1 MSNQKITPFLWFN
14 DNAEEAVN
22 FYTSVFDNSKI
33 QSLNRMPDGKVM
45 TAGFQLEGQDFA
57 ALNGGPM
64 FTFNPAVSFFVIC
77 ETAEEVD
84 ATWHKLTEGGQVMMP
99 LDTYPWS
106 GRYGWGQD
114 RFGLSWQVMLGKI
127 ADYGQKIVPCF
138 MFAGEQLAQAEE
150 AVNFYTAL
158 FNNSKIDSIS
168 RYMAEEP
175 APKDAVKYAQFR
187 LNGQTHT
194 IMGSAM
200 PHAFAFN
207 EAVSFV
213 INCET
218 QEDVDYF
225 WDNMTKDGGGE
236 SQCAWLKDKYGISWQ
251 VVPPILMKLMSDPDR
266 VKAQRVM
273 QAMLQMKK
281 IIIADLQKAY
291 DG

>member
-1 MSNQKITPFLWFN
+1 MDNQKITPFLWFN
-14 DNAEEAVN
+14 DNAEEAIN

-33 QSLNRMPDGKVM
+33 QSLNRMPDGKVI
-45 TAGFQLEGQDFA
+45 TAGFQLEGQSFA

-77 ETAEEVD
+77 ETAAEVD

-114 RFGLSWQVMLGKI
+114 RFGLSWQVMLGKL

-150 AVNFYTAL
+150 AVNFYTGL

-168 RYMAEEP
+168 RYTAEEP

-207 EAVSFV
+207 EAISFV
-213 INCET
+213 INAET
-218 QEDVDYF
+218 QGDVDYF
-225 WDNMTKDGGGE
+225 WNKMTEGGGQE

-251 VVPPILMKLMSDPDR
+251 VVPPILMKLMGDPDP
-266 VKAQRVM
+266 VKSQRVM
-273 QAMLQMKK
+273 QAMFKMKK